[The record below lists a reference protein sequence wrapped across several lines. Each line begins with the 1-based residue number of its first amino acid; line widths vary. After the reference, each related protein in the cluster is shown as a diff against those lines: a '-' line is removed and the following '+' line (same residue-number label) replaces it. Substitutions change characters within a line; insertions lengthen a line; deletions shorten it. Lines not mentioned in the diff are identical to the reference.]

1 MDSRS
6 PSGQQL
12 PSTHSD
18 LSILSLKQLHDFY
31 TAALRL
37 LEIEISSPLT
47 ACNICGGIGLAL
59 LALFGSVSIVFSSIP
74 LIKTCFSIIIFFFQ
88 YQVYLR
94 FIAWFQRFRNSHHTT
109 GEALANLSRHFSM
122 LLSSARHQ
130 AQSAPFILPMGPLPS
145 ARFLEQSIP
154 GQITLSDDAPRLPSL
169 LWSTPRLSLPSTP
182 LSRTWGRAPGSSTRH
197 FSPRAHQSHLP
208 VAERTRRTHSL
219 LDL

>member
-74 LIKTCFSIIIFFFQ
+74 LIKNLFFYNYFLFSVSSLSAI
-88 YQVYLR
+88 YRLV
-94 FIAWFQRFRNSHHTT
+94 S
-109 GEALANLSRHFSM
+109 ALSE
-122 LLSSARHQ
+122 LSSYDRRG
-130 AQSAPFILPMGPLPS
+130 SGESLS
-145 ARFLEQSIP
+145 TFL
-154 GQITLSDDAPRLPSL
+154 DAFVFCS
-169 LWSTPRLSLPSTP
+169 S
-182 LSRTWGRAPGSSTRH
+182 PGSVCSLH
-197 FSPRAHQSHLP
+197 SPDGAASFC
-208 VAERTRRTHSL
+208 SIS
-219 LDL
+219 